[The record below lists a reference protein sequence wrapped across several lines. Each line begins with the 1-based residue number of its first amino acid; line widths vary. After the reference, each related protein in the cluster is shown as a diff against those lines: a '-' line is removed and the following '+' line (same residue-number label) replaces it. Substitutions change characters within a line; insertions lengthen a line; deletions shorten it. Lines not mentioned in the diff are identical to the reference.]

1 MGAGADER
9 TQGLTAGSGR
19 ACEGPRNGVAMSGY
33 RSATVARG
41 VVFVQ
46 GPSVNWIILDG
57 AAGPV
62 LIDTGYPGDEAAVRA
77 SLRDAGHAVRELAA
91 ILITHGHG
99 DHMGNAAAFA
109 AEASC
114 PVFTSAE
121 EIPNVRREICEQVEI
136 RDVLPHAFRPG
147 VFRWALHALR
157 AGGKKAAPVLDARP
171 LPDDLADAVGVD
183 IQPVPLPGHTRGH
196 TGFLL
201 PHAGVLI
208 TGDALVSGHPTSPL
222 AGPQLLARMFHA
234 IPEDAIDALSTVE
247 ALDARVTLP
256 GHGPALSE
264 RPALLADQARA
275 TSLPF

>member
-1 MGAGADER
+1 
-9 TQGLTAGSGR
+9 
-19 ACEGPRNGVAMSGY
+19 MSGY
-33 RSATVARG
+33 RSTTVAPG

-62 LIDTGYPGDEAAVRA
+62 LIDTGYPGDETAVRA
-77 SLRDAGHAVRELAA
+77 SLRDAGHAVGDLRA

-109 AEASC
+109 VEASC

-147 VFRWALHALR
+147 VFRWAIHALR

-171 LPDDLADAVGVD
+171 LPGDLSEAVGVA
-183 IQPVPLPGHTRGH
+183 IVPVPLPGHTRGH

-201 PHAGVLI
+201 PDASVLV
-208 TGDALVSGHPTSPL
+208 TGDALVSGHPTSPI

-234 IPEDAIDALSTVE
+234 VPDDAIDAIS
-247 ALDARVTLP
+247 AIAGLDARITLP

-264 RPALLADQARA
+264 HPTLLADRARA